1 MPTDDS
7 GALAFERA
15 GKIDMARLNCRHQ
28 REKRSRSNTDRDA
41 EQENAPI
48 QLSGLINRDPRH
60 RWRKREHERVA
71 APIGARDSAERGDP
85 RKEQAACVELPGQ
98 PAAPAPT

>member
-28 REKRSRSNTDRDA
+28 REKHCRSNTDRDA

-48 QLSGLINRDPRH
+48 QLSGIINPDPRH
-60 RWRKREHERVA
+60 RWRKSEHESVA
-71 APIGARDSAERGDP
+71 APIGDRDSAERGDH
-85 RKEQAACVELPGQ
+85 RKKQAFSEESPHETA
-98 PAAPAPT
+98 